1 MFSLFRKE
9 ITSFFGSITGYL
21 VAFVFLIAN
30 GLFLWV
36 FPGNYNLLENGYAS
50 LNPYFSLAPWIFLFL
65 VPALTMRLFAEEKRL
80 GTLEILITRP
90 YSLLQLVWAKYLAG
104 LFLVAVCL
112 LPTLIYFYSI
122 YSLGSP
128 VGNWDSGAAWGSFIG
143 LFLLATLYVALG
155 ILASSLTDNPVF
167 AFITALFLCFFFYS
181 GFDFIAAMDVSLPVK
196 SFFLNLGISQ
206 HYDSVSRGVVDSRDV
221 LYFVLITGFVLV
233 VTSLLLRRQQQK
245 LKRQLQ
251 KTVALFAA
259 IIVIFMLGSSWFF
272 RIDLT
277 TEKRYSLSPVSKE
290 LLSKLDAPIKVD
302 LYLAGDLP
310 SGFRQLQQAAEEKIQ
325 DMDAWA
331 NVRIQSER
339 KDPYD
344 ISNAEDRNKFF
355 NQLVSL
361 GLQPTDLRQKK
372 EEGTVTKLIFPG
384 AVLRYRDQ
392 LIGVDLLKNNPSLP
406 AEENLNNSI
415 ETLEFELMNAIKQLR
430 QGQKDE
436 IAFLSGQQELS
447 EAETWDIRQT
457 LSENFRISDR
467 SAEELFAKDT
477 LPKAVV
483 IADPS
488 QAFGEQEKF
497 YLDQYLMRGGNL
509 LWLIDPVQVSLDSLR
524 RGETT
529 LAFPRDLNLM
539 DQLFR
544 YGVRVNPD
552 LVQDVKCVLIPVNT
566 SPVASQPKFTPAPW
580 YYSPLLTPSEDH
592 VISRNLN
599 QLKSEFVSSIDT
611 VGKNAQIHKSVILQ
625 TSAYGRIVGTPEE
638 ISLQSINSPPA
649 RELFHVPNIPVG
661 VLLEGTFPSGFTNRM
676 IDEFNPLGISVL
688 PSSRPAK
695 IVVLADGS
703 LIANKVSHR
712 DGQVRTQPLGYDDYS
727 KQTFGNKAFL
737 VNALNYLCDNSGIM
751 ELRSRVFK
759 IRLLDKVRLREE
771 KLFWQVLNVAGPLVF
786 ILLFG
791 LIFQLV
797 RIRKY
802 RS

>member
-9 ITSFFGSITGYL
+9 ITSFFGSLTGYL

-50 LNPYFSLAPWIFLFL
+50 LNPYFSLAPWLLLFL

-90 YSLLQLVWAKYLAG
+90 YSLLQLVWVKFLAG
-104 LFLVAVCL
+104 LSLVVLCL
-112 LPTLIYFYSI
+112 LPTLVYFYSI
-122 YSLGSP
+122 YSLGNP

-143 LFLLATLYVALG
+143 LFLLAALYLALG
-155 ILASSLTDNPVF
+155 ILSSASTDNPVF

-181 GFDFIAAMDVSLPVK
+181 GFDFIAAMDVSVAVK
-196 SFFLNLGISQ
+196 SFFLNLGISS

-221 LYFVLITGFVLV
+221 LYFVLTSGFMLV
-233 VTSLLLRRQQQK
+233 VTSLLLRRKQQR
-245 LKRQLQ
+245 LKKQLK
-251 KTVALFAA
+251 KTVVLVLGMLLLF
-259 IIVIFMLGSSWFF
+259 VVGSSVFF

-277 TEKRYSLSPVSKE
+277 TEKRYSLAPVSKE

-302 LYLAGDLP
+302 IFLAGELP
-310 SGFRQLQQAAEEKIQ
+310 PGFRQLQQAVEEKLQ

-331 NVRIQSER
+331 DYRIQSAR

-344 ISNAEDRNKFF
+344 ITNVDERNQLF
-355 NQLVSL
+355 NQLVTL
-361 GLQPTDLRQKK
+361 GIQPTDLRQNK

-384 AVLRYRDQ
+384 AVLRYNDQ
-392 LIGVDLLKNNPSLP
+392 LIGVNLLKNNQALS
-406 AEENLNNSI
+406 AEENLNNSV
-415 ETLEFELMNAIKQLR
+415 ETMEFELMNAIRQLLG
-430 QGQKDE
+430 GQKEE
-436 IAFLSGQQELS
+436 IAFLSGQGELDD
-447 EAETWDIRQT
+447 AETWDIRQA
-457 LSENFRISDR
+457 LSENFRVSDR
-467 SAEELFAKDT
+467 KAEELFRTDT
-477 LPKAVV
+477 LPKALI

-488 QAFGEQEKF
+488 QQFSEQSKF

-509 LWLIDPVQVSLDSLR
+509 LWLIDPVQVSLDSLS

-539 DQLFR
+539 DLLFK

-552 LVQDVKCVLIPVNT
+552 LLQDVECVLIPVNT
-566 SPVASQPKFTPAPW
+566 SPVQSQPKFTPAPW
-580 YYSPLLTPSEDH
+580 YYSPMLTPSENH

-599 QLKSEFVSSIDT
+599 RLKAEFVSSVDT
-611 VGKNAQIHKSVILQ
+611 VGRNPQVRKSVILH
-625 TSAYGRIVGTPEE
+625 TSPYSRIVRTPEQ
-638 ISLQSINSPPA
+638 ISLQSINNPPS
-649 RELFHVPNIPVG
+649 RNLFSQSEIPVG
-661 VLLEGTFPSGFTNRM
+661 VMLEGTFPSVFANRM
-676 IDEFNPLGISVL
+676 TGEFNSLGISVRQE
-688 PSSRPAK
+688 SKPAK
-695 IVVLADGS
+695 MIVLADGS
-703 LIANKVSHR
+703 LIANKVSR
-712 DGQVRTQPLGYDDYS
+712 RNSEVRTQPLGYDEYS

-771 KLFWQVLNVAGPLVF
+771 KTYWQIINVAGPLVF
-786 ILLFG
+786 IVVFG
-791 LIFQLV
+791 LAFHFI
-797 RIRKY
+797 RRRKY
-802 RS
+802 RG